1 MDENKTYSM
10 RSARLWKLF
19 LSTLYISSFTFGGG
33 FVIVTFMKKKFV
45 DELHWIDE
53 QEMLDMTALA
63 QSSPG
68 AIAVNAAILVGWQVE
83 GLVGMLVA
91 VLGTIIPPMVILS
104 VVSVFYNAFA
114 SNHYIALLLKG
125 MQAGVAAVILDVVF
139 DLGSKVLKTRSWVYI
154 ALMAAAFIANTIQL
168 FLSFLQ
174 VGMFSVGGG
183 YAAIPLIQSQ
193 VVEQHGWLTMQEFT
207 DLVTIA
213 EMTPGP
219 IAVNAA
225 TFVGLRIAQ
234 VSGAIVATLGCITPA
249 LFFVSLLSYIYR
261 RYKDISLLQ
270 SVLACLRPVIVAL
283 IFGAGL
289 SILSMVAFGGDA
301 KTLAHLDWV
310 GIGSFAAAFFALRKL
325 KWNPILTM
333 CLCGVAGLGLHGLLG
348 I

>member
-1 MDENKTYSM
+1 MIY
-10 RSARLWKLF
+10 
-19 LSTLYISSFTFGGG
+19 
-33 FVIVTFMKKKFV
+33 V
-45 DELHWIDE
+45 
-53 QEMLDMTALA
+53 
-63 QSSPG
+63 
-68 AIAVNAAILVGWQVE
+68 
-83 GLVGMLVA
+83 
-91 VLGTIIPPMVILS
+91 
-104 VVSVFYNAFA
+104 
-114 SNHYIALLLKG
+114 
-125 MQAGVAAVILDVVF
+125 
-139 DLGSKVLKTRSWVYI
+139 
-154 ALMAAAFIANTIQL
+154 QL

-310 GIGSFAAAFFALRKL
+310 GIGSFAAAFSDALVRKRIPSVMPSTRHFLTCSRFLLPRRISMIRSITSQALISPSWISCFAFSLPRRFL
-325 KWNPILTM
+325 YFL
-333 CLCGVAGLGLHGLLG
+333 VASSN
-348 I
+348 

>member
-1 MDENKTYSM
+1 M
-10 RSARLWKLF
+10 RMIYLQ
-19 LSTLYISSFTFGGG
+19 LY
-33 FVIVTFMKKKFV
+33 
-45 DELHWIDE
+45 
-53 QEMLDMTALA
+53 
-63 QSSPG
+63 
-68 AIAVNAAILVGWQVE
+68 
-83 GLVGMLVA
+83 
-91 VLGTIIPPMVILS
+91 
-104 VVSVFYNAFA
+104 
-114 SNHYIALLLKG
+114 
-125 MQAGVAAVILDVVF
+125 
-139 DLGSKVLKTRSWVYI
+139 
-154 ALMAAAFIANTIQL
+154 
-168 FLSFLQ
+168 LSFLQ

-193 VVEQHGWLTMQEFT
+193 VVEQYGWLTMQEFT

-289 SILSMVAFGGDA
+289 SILSMVAFGGDT

>member
-1 MDENKTYSM
+1 MIY
-10 RSARLWKLF
+10 
-19 LSTLYISSFTFGGG
+19 
-33 FVIVTFMKKKFV
+33 V
-45 DELHWIDE
+45 
-53 QEMLDMTALA
+53 
-63 QSSPG
+63 
-68 AIAVNAAILVGWQVE
+68 
-83 GLVGMLVA
+83 
-91 VLGTIIPPMVILS
+91 
-104 VVSVFYNAFA
+104 
-114 SNHYIALLLKG
+114 
-125 MQAGVAAVILDVVF
+125 
-139 DLGSKVLKTRSWVYI
+139 
-154 ALMAAAFIANTIQL
+154 QL

-261 RYKDISLLQ
+261 RYKNISLLQ

-310 GIGSFAAAFFALRKL
+310 GIGSFAAAFFALRPRRRRL
-325 KWNPILTM
+325 RRVR
-333 CLCGVAGLGLHGLLG
+333 LCFSQPKVESCS
-348 I
+348 

>member
-1 MDENKTYSM
+1 MIY
-10 RSARLWKLF
+10 
-19 LSTLYISSFTFGGG
+19 
-33 FVIVTFMKKKFV
+33 V
-45 DELHWIDE
+45 
-53 QEMLDMTALA
+53 
-63 QSSPG
+63 
-68 AIAVNAAILVGWQVE
+68 
-83 GLVGMLVA
+83 
-91 VLGTIIPPMVILS
+91 
-104 VVSVFYNAFA
+104 
-114 SNHYIALLLKG
+114 
-125 MQAGVAAVILDVVF
+125 
-139 DLGSKVLKTRSWVYI
+139 
-154 ALMAAAFIANTIQL
+154 QL

-289 SILSMVAFGGDA
+289 SILSM
-301 KTLAHLDWV
+301 
-310 GIGSFAAAFFALRKL
+310 AACSAASASGNASARASSVRCCWASTRFTRSSCACPPVFWR
-325 KWNPILTM
+325 
-333 CLCGVAGLGLHGLLG
+333 AGCAASASRG
-348 I
+348 